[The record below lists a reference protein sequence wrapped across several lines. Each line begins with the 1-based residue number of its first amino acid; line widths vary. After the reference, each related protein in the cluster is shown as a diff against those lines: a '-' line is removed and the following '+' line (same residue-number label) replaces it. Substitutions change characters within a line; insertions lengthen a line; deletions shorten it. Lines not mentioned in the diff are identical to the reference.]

1 MHYSHLCALY
11 RGAICLNPEHIIYEE
26 NSLNMIRRAHHTGE
40 GQCKGTGP
48 CHTNS
53 ESAWDE
59 EKGMWTRTARSKKG
73 TAKIKMVHTVEP
85 SVVEISSDEE
95 VHSMEGDS
103 TEEDT
108 TTKDDEQVI
117 VKAKRK
123 RQVVAQRQEADQET
137 LSNVNILNDEK
148 D

>member
-1 MHYSHLCALY
+1 
-11 RGAICLNPEHIIYEE
+11 
-26 NSLNMIRRAHHTGE
+26 
-40 GQCKGTGP
+40 
-48 CHTNS
+48 
-53 ESAWDE
+53 
-59 EKGMWTRTARSKKG
+59 MWTRTARSKKG

-123 RQVVAQRQEADQET
+123 RQVVAQRQEADRET
-137 LSNVNILNDEK
+137 LSNVNILNDGK